1 MKILAIETSCDETAI
16 SILKASGSIEK
27 PNFKPLADLVLS
39 QIDIHSQYG
48 GVFPALAKRE
58 HAKNIIP
65 LIKEALKKANL
76 SSKKI
81 TVTESLKKDF
91 DEIFTHEEE
100 LTKKTLDFLEKAGTP
115 DIDIIAVTYGPG
127 LEPALWVGINTA
139 KALSKA
145 WNKPVV
151 AVNHLEGHIASVL
164 FNKQQNEE
172 KNQPKLPTLALV
184 ISGGHTELIGIEKW
198 GEYKFL
204 GGTVDDAVG
213 EAYDKVARMLDLPY
227 PGGPPLSKLAHKAR
241 DSKKENP
248 FTFPRPMQ
256 NSGDLNLSFSGLKT
270 AVLYTVKKQTD
281 ISKEQKTFIA
291 SAFEDAVADV
301 LTLKTKKAI
310 KKYNYQSLIVCG
322 GVSANNFLRNRFQDL
337 AEKINLP
344 LFIPDINL
352 STDNAFMISL
362 AGFLNIKANSSN
374 VLKDQEKIVKLK
386 AEGNLRLG

>member
-16 SILKASGSIEK
+16 SILKTSGSIEK
-27 PNFKPLADLVLS
+27 PSFNPLADLVLS
-39 QIDIHSQYG
+39 QINIHSQYG

-81 TVTESLKKDF
+81 TVIESLKKDF

-100 LTKKTLDFLEKAGTP
+100 LAKKTLDFLKKTGTP

-172 KNQPKLPTLALV
+172 KKQPKLPTVALI

-198 GEYKFL
+198 GKYKFL

-227 PGGPPLSKLAHKAR
+227 PGGPPLSKLAQNAR
-241 DSKKENP
+241 ESKKENP
-248 FTFPRPMQ
+248 FIFPRPMQ

-270 AVLYTVKKQTD
+270 AVLYTVKKQTN
-281 ISKEQKTFIA
+281 INKEQRNFIA

-301 LTLKTKKAI
+301 LTLKTEKAI
-310 KKYNYQSLIVCG
+310 KKHNYQSLIVCG
-322 GVSANNFLRNRFQDL
+322 GVSANSFLRNRFQDL
-337 AEKINLP
+337 AQKMSIP

-362 AGFLNIKANSSN
+362 AAFLNIKTNSSN
-374 VLKDQEKIVKLK
+374 VLKDQEKIKELK

>member
-1 MKILAIETSCDETAI
+1 MKILAIETSCDETAV
-16 SILKASGSIEK
+16 SILQASGELDSPK
-27 PNFKPLADLVLS
+27 FSSLADLVLS

-65 LIKEALKKANL
+65 LIKEALKKADL
-76 SSKKI
+76 PSKKI
-81 TVTESLKKDF
+81 NITKDLKKDF

-100 LTKKTLDFLEKAGTP
+100 LTKKTLDFLEKVGIP

-151 AVNHLEGHIASVL
+151 AVNHLEGHITSVL
-164 FNKQQNEE
+164 FDKQQNNEN
-172 KNQPKLPTLALV
+172 KQPELPAVALI
-184 ISGGHTELIGIEKW
+184 ISGGHTELIGVEKW
-198 GEYKFL
+198 GKYKFL

-227 PGGPPLSKLAHKAR
+227 PGGPPLSKLAKKSR

-248 FTFPRPMQ
+248 FIFPRPMK

-281 ISKEQKTFIA
+281 INEEKKGFIA

-301 LTLKTKKAI
+301 LTQKTEKAI
-310 KKYNYQSLIVCG
+310 QKHDYHSLIVCG
-322 GVSANNFLRNRFQDL
+322 GVSANTFLRNSFQDL
-337 AEKINLP
+337 AKKMNIP

-362 AGFLNIKANSSN
+362 AGFLNLKTDSLN
-374 VLKDQEKIVKLK
+374 VLKDKEKIKKLK

>member
-1 MKILAIETSCDETAI
+1 MKILAIETSCDETAV
-16 SILKASGSIEK
+16 SILQASGSIER
-27 PNFKPLADLVLS
+27 PNFSSLANLVLS

-65 LIKEALKKANL
+65 LIKEAIKKADL
-76 SSKKI
+76 PTKKNI
-81 TVTESLKKDF
+81 LTDSLKEDLN
-91 DEIFTHEEE
+91 EIFTHEED
-100 LTKKTLDFLEKAGTP
+100 LTEKTLTFLKETGTP
-115 DIDIIAVTYGPG
+115 DIDVIAVTYGPG

-164 FNKQQNEE
+164 FKNQQNEE
-172 KNQPKLPTLALV
+172 KRQPELPAIALI

-198 GEYKFL
+198 GKYKFL

-227 PGGPPLSKLAHKAR
+227 PGGPPLSKLAQKAR

-248 FTFPRPMQ
+248 FTFPRPMK
-256 NSGDLNLSFSGLKT
+256 NSDDLNLSFSGLKT
-270 AVLYTVKKQTD
+270 AVLYTVKKQD
-281 ISKEQKTFIA
+281 SVDDDKKCFIA

-301 LTLKTKKAI
+301 LTDKTKKAI
-310 KKYNYQSLIVCG
+310 EKHHYKSLIVCG
-322 GVSANNFLRNRFQDL
+322 GVSANSFLRNRFENLGND
-337 AEKINLP
+337 INIP
-344 LFIPDINL
+344 VFIPDIKL

-362 AGFLNIKANSSN
+362 GGFINLKTNSPNI
-374 VLKDQEKIVKLK
+374 LKDEESIKNLK
-386 AEGNLRLG
+386 AEGNLRLE

>member
-301 LTLKTKKAI
+301 LTLKIKKAI

-362 AGFLNIKANSSN
+362 AGFLNIKTNSSN
-374 VLKDQEKIVKLK
+374 VLKDQKKIKELR